1 MYWNTC
7 FLLSIQIGQLISCLG
22 DLKESLAL
30 KDSFL
35 KIKTKTSFYYPPTS
49 VISILKAGKSFEREK
64 LIEKFKEIYIEFNFC
79 SVHWSYNKLQQWQ
92 NKPFSKHIE
101 YYEPD
106 RTHERNTYMYIEI
119 FLTLHPQRTEEEAR
133 LGKTPRFQWHHSL
146 NRPS

>member
-49 VISILKAGKSFEREK
+49 VISILKADKSFEREK
-64 LIEKFKEIYIEFNFC
+64 LIEKFKEILILQPVYWIKFLFC
-79 SVHWSYNKLQQWQ
+79 TLIIQQITTVTEQ
-92 NKPFSKHIE
+92 A
-101 YYEPD
+101 
-106 RTHERNTYMYIEI
+106 I
-119 FLTLHPQRTEEEAR
+119 F
-133 LGKTPRFQWHHSL
+133 
-146 NRPS
+146 